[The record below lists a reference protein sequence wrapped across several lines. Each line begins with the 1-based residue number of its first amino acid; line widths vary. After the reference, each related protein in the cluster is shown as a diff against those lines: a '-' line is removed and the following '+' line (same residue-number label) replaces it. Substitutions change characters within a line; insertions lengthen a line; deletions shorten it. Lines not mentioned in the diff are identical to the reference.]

1 MTRKETLEHAKA
13 IVDRIFHKKEEELV
27 FFKGWVSRDKTDML
41 FLYGERPVK
50 RKAGYWVSRSMID
63 IGLNENA
70 FPKVKWED
78 EEPTEAEITI
88 KIHKK

>member
-13 IVDRIFHKKEEELV
+13 IVDSIFHKKEEHITL
-27 FFKGWVSRDKTDML
+27 KKWIARDKNGSLWL
-41 FLYGERPVK
+41 FMHRPWK
-50 RKAGYWVSRSMID
+50 DEPNRWWVA
-63 IGLNENA
+63 IGSQYFLEDC
-70 FPKVKWED
+70 FPNVKWED